1 MSALTKEQ
9 IEMLPELVADA
20 TPAPWAAGPAYRS
33 IISGNRTGYDD
44 EESVEAYGGH
54 MVCESVKWD
63 ANARLIALAPSLAAT
78 VIEQQAE
85 IERLRGLLWY
95 AWNEF
100 NAIRAR
106 SGAPLD
112 HYQMTTVSPEWWET
126 MLEAFGEAIGDEN
139 QKPWP
144 SPAARAALDV
154 EP

>member
-1 MSALTKEQ
+1 MSTLTKEQ
-9 IEMLPELVADA
+9 IDALPEMAADA
-20 TPAPWAAGPAYRS
+20 MAGPWFR
-33 IISGNRTGYDD
+33 N
-44 EESVEAYGGH
+44 EENDVCIQIDGQHHAVCTDQFCYGSPA
-54 MVCESVKWD
+54 EKD

>member
-9 IEMLPELVADA
+9 IATLPGMVA
-20 TPAPWAAGPAYRS
+20 RL
-33 IISGNRTGYDD
+33 
-44 EESVEAYGGH
+44 GGH
-54 MVCESVKWD
+54 DGFGAWD
-63 ANARLIALAPSLAAT
+63 ASDSLRDMAPSLAAT

-126 MLEAFGEAIGDEN
+126 MLESFGEAIGDEN

-144 SPAARAALDV
+144 SPAARAALEV
-154 EP
+154 KP